1 MWLRVGEEREPES
14 GVGRKKGR
22 RICIRR
28 RVSNVTAACGGERK
42 MMDMADTQRKRKK
55 EEGCLIFGF
64 FRIRA
69 HQSFPENNKWVI

>member
-42 MMDMADTQRKRKK
+42 MMDMAETQRKRKK
-55 EEGCLIFGF
+55 EEEL
-64 FRIRA
+64 
-69 HQSFPENNKWVI
+69 